1 MKVFNGKRVPS
12 IPPVIQVLDDSEDIE
27 LMYDLIA
34 RMLDYDPAARTGLR
48 EAVRHQFY
56 DKLATTHPRT
66 YPGLDPELSR
76 HILRLQI

>member
-1 MKVFNGKRVPS
+1 MV
-12 IPPVIQVLDDSEDIE
+12 QVLDDSEDIE